1 MKKRILS
8 VLTAWAVFLSCL
20 FAAPAAARA
29 AGWLDCVQELTL
41 GLAVSGSI
49 KSGDY
54 YAGSTYWHVYH
65 FSMPGNGLLNLY
77 LESETNYYNY
87 ESVLN
92 DYSMNFAIYNV
103 SDPEYPVWTDR
114 LDFSYSSA
122 RDIYSDW
129 KQIALNQG
137 EYYIAL
143 RFFDTINTP
152 YYLTLS
158 YQEPKINIASVTL
171 NQSSLKLQPGEPRA
185 ISASIQ
191 PQNATDQTLIWRS
204 SNPSVAAVQNGVV
217 TAVSTGYAS
226 VTASSADGEASAVCQ
241 VTVTQPAAVAE
252 VQAARS
258 SIKKLI
264 VGKKK
269 VKVSFAP
276 IKISGIR
283 YQVSYKKSGGKW
295 KTKSCKGT
303 TLTIIKLASKKK
315 YSFRVRGYKK
325 VNGATRYSRWSA
337 VKTVKI
343 K

>member
-8 VLTAWAVFLSCL
+8 VIMAWTVFLSCL

-29 AGWLDCVQELTL
+29 AGWLDCVQEITL
-41 GLAVSGSI
+41 GSAVSGSI

-77 LESETNYYNY
+77 LESETRYYNY
-87 ESVLN
+87 MFLE
-92 DYSMNFAIYNV
+92 IYAV
-103 SDPEYPVWTDR
+103 SDPEYPVWEDNI
-114 LDFSYSSA
+114 DCGYSSA

-137 EYYIAL
+137 EYYFAL
-143 RFFDTINTP
+143 RKSDRINTP

-171 NQSSLKLQPGEPRA
+171 NQSSLKLQPGEQRA

-226 VTASSADGEASAVCQ
+226 VTASSADGETSAVCQ
-241 VTVTQPAAVAE
+241 VTVTQPAAVVE
-252 VQAARS
+252 VQEARS
-258 SIKKLI
+258 SIKKLTA
-264 VGKKK
+264 GKKK
-269 VKVSFAP
+269 VKVYFSP

-283 YQVSYKKSGGKW
+283 YQVSYITGSGKW
-295 KTKSCKGT
+295 RTKSCKGT
-303 TLTIIKLASKKK
+303 TLTIKKLASKKK

-325 VNGATRYSRWSA
+325 VNGATRYSRWSP